1 MKEYIE
7 NRVHELY
14 WKEDINC
21 ARTAL
26 ICLGGLFE
34 TVIEPQTIQSA
45 AGLHGAGGYRAQ
57 CGLVEGTL
65 MFIGI
70 YLHGLGRTEEEIVS
84 ACYGFASAFDRKF
97 GSLRCFEPVDGCYY
111 SVGIHPW
118 KVSEAAPEDWEKLE
132 KAVGHPSVLA
142 IGETGLDKL
151 ASADI
156 LLQKE
161 AFVRQVLLS
170 ESVGKPLVIHCVKAF
185 NELIEL
191 KKRYRPQMPWV
202 VHGFRN
208 NLHIACRLMQE
219 NIYFSLGERYQIGR
233 AHV

>member
-70 YLHGLGRTEEEIVS
+70 YLHGLGRMEEEIVS

-97 GSLRCFEPVDGCYY
+97 GSLRCFELRPAGFSENDPPHMCERLTCSAIEFAYRY
-111 SVGIHPW
+111 ISGIT
-118 KVSEAAPEDWEKLE
+118 KQQA
-132 KAVGHPSVLA
+132 G
-142 IGETGLDKL
+142 
-151 ASADI
+151 
-156 LLQKE
+156 
-161 AFVRQVLLS
+161 
-170 ESVGKPLVIHCVKAF
+170 
-185 NELIEL
+185 
-191 KKRYRPQMPWV
+191 
-202 VHGFRN
+202 
-208 NLHIACRLMQE
+208 
-219 NIYFSLGERYQIGR
+219 
-233 AHV
+233 